1 MNNRVLFILYNNE
14 DDKGEYFMSEETQ
27 VQETPAQTETPSV
40 TVNDLANI
48 YAIID
53 LASKRGAF
61 QASELSAVG
70 SVANKVKAFVDHV
83 QAQQAQA
90 AEAQAAAAEPV
101 EG

>member
-1 MNNRVLFILYNNE
+1 
-14 DDKGEYFMSEETQ
+14 MSEETQ
-27 VQETPAQTETPSV
+27 PQQTQTEAVPSV

-61 QASELSAVG
+61 QANELQAVG

-83 QAQQAQA
+83 QAQQAAAQE
-90 AEAQAAAAEPV
+90 AEAPAEAAAS
-101 EG
+101 

>member
-1 MNNRVLFILYNNE
+1 MT
-14 DDKGEYFMSEETQ
+14 KGEILMSEETQ
-27 VQETPAQTETPSV
+27 APEAQAEASAPPAV
-40 TVNDLANI
+40 TVNDLANV

-70 SVANKVKAFVDHV
+70 SVANKVKAFVDHI
-83 QAQQAQA
+83 Q
-90 AEAQAAAAEPV
+90 AQAAAAEEAAAEAPA